1 MSCMEA
7 ENVELKRGK
16 HCPNNVSMDL
26 VGLAA
31 AFDHSDT
38 SPVNEN
44 Y

>member
-1 MSCMEA
+1 MSYMEA
-7 ENVELKRGK
+7 EKVELKRGK
-16 HCPNNVSMDL
+16 HCPNVSMDL